1 MDCFSEARVL
11 TQRTMGVVRALRDTS
26 QAGAAGLEGKAP
38 PIPSTATLVLS
49 ALSGNAWAHEALF
62 RRHVRMAR
70 GLAYRLL
77 VGSGVDVDDLVQDAF
92 VTAYCRLDSLR
103 EPEAFS
109 SWLGSIV
116 VRTAS
121 KRLRRQRLRLRFGLV
136 RTESVDL
143 DLCVAS
149 SAPPDAALLLR
160 EIYGIL
166 DQLRPDERIAFLLRR
181 VEGLTVSEVA
191 ERMNTSLSTAKRRL
205 LAAEGRFD
213 RAVTRRPLIEAA
225 GSLSETVPHLLEEN
239 DRRPRHD

>member
-1 MDCFSEARVL
+1 M
-11 TQRTMGVVRALRDTS
+11 
-26 QAGAAGLEGKAP
+26 
-38 PIPSTATLVLS
+38 AT
-49 ALSGNAWAHEALF
+49 
-62 RRHVRMAR
+62 

-77 VGSGVDVDDLVQDAF
+77 VGSGVDVEDLLQDAF
-92 VTAYCRLDSLR
+92 VTAFSRLDSLR

-136 RTESVDL
+136 RNEPVDL

-160 EIYGIL
+160 EIYAIL

-191 ERMNTSLSTAKRRL
+191 DRMNTSLSTAKRRL

-213 RAVTRRPLIEAA
+213 RAVARRPLSEAA
-225 GSLSETVPHLLEEN
+225 GRAETAARLSDEMEQRSH
-239 DRRPRHD
+239 HD